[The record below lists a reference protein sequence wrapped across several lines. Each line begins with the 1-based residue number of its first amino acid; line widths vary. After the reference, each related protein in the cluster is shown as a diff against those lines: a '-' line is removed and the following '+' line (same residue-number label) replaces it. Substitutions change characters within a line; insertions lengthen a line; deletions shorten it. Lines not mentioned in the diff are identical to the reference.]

1 MTSKSVEDQGGCSNI
16 DFNLSF
22 TEPSPYLSWDNELEY
37 VLKALDDAPMVNS
50 APFYD
55 EASAFNQNRCS
66 FLQSKLGNDSEYPL
80 DYGCDF
86 SSTPNL
92 VLSPIT
98 SEFDDLRWSDIFSF
112 DSYYASE
119 SRADLRPQT
128 TENKSGKGEREANN
142 IEGLSL
148 QEQLEADVDPE
159 NKPVGQPS
167 PSSCSSIVEASL
179 IFSQNSLTSIKS
191 SQSLHSCATEFPS
204 PTFKVLET
212 EDSYLEYRTN
222 NNNADRI
229 LFSQVLL
236 SPSMSKQGT
245 NLDISENDKAH
256 TVKCCKKPLT
266 KNHNKVVD
274 NTFSTWILKMTSA
287 TPVNQIPVNID
298 AFIPACTSSF
308 RNETQKLSKG
318 LRIEFYFSDFELTAF
333 LDPKIP
339 KGNTIH
345 QKTEIFKS
353 YLKNLLNEHIDPRL
367 ARQKAKKPVDCLRK
381 KRVKKEIKEDKCP
394 ICSKLLSSK
403 PSNMIRHINSFHKG
417 FKYLCNTCGKE
428 IKYPGDL
435 KRHIKHMHSSS

>member
-179 IFSQNSLTSIKS
+179 IFSQNSMTSIKS

-308 RNETQKLSKG
+308 RNETQKLNS
-318 LRIEFYFSDFELTAF
+318 
-333 LDPKIP
+333 
-339 KGNTIH
+339 
-345 QKTEIFKS
+345 Q
-353 YLKNLLNEHIDPRL
+353 
-367 ARQKAKKPVDCLRK
+367 RK
-381 KRVKKEIKEDKCP
+381 HH
-394 ICSKLLSSK
+394 SSK
-403 PSNMIRHINSFHKG
+403 N
-417 FKYLCNTCGKE
+417 
-428 IKYPGDL
+428 GDF
-435 KRHIKHMHSSS
+435 